1 MKRTITSFALI
12 LICCTSFA
20 QGEIKTEIDWIPL
33 NKAKE
38 YAKKYNKQIL
48 IFFYKNKCEYCD
60 KMKKET
66 LSDIEVVN
74 TINNNFLPVKI
85 DSRTKDTIIYNNVA
99 YGNQQPAS
107 SGRYDWRHDFY
118 FEVAKFTRNGKDNI
132 TTPTIVLFNSKFEK
146 IKNLPGLQPKQQL
159 IRNLKPYLIN

>member
-1 MKRTITSFALI
+1 MKRIIISFI
-12 LICCTSFA
+12 LITICYNGFG
-20 QGEIKTEIDWIPL
+20 QGEVKTKIDWIPL
-33 NKAKE
+33 NKAKQ

-48 IFFYKNKCEYCD
+48 VFFYKKNCEYCD

-66 LSDIEVVN
+66 LNNIDIVN
-74 TINNNFLPVKI
+74 LVNNNFLPVKI
-85 DSRTKDTIIYNNVA
+85 DSRTKDTIIYNGIA

-118 FEVAKFTRNGKDNI
+118 FEVAKFSRNGKDNI

-146 IKNLPGLQPKQQL
+146 IKNLPGFQPKQQL
-159 IRNLKPYLIN
+159 IRNLNPYL